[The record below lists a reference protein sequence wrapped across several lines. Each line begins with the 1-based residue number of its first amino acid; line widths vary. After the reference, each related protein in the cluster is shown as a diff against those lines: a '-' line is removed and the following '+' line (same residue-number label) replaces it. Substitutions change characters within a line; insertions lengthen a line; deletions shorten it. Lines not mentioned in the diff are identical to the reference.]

1 MVKRFL
7 IALVLVALVA
17 GGLVGFNMFRDQA
30 ISQFFANRPRPAVT
44 VSTAKV
50 ESLTWTP
57 RIQAIGTVGAA
68 RGVDLTVETT
78 GIVQDVRFEANDR
91 VEEGQTLVVLDNN
104 VQRADLEAA
113 RAKAQLDKQV
123 LTRAQE
129 LLKRGVGSE
138 TAVESAQAAATASAS
153 QVAKLEAV
161 LAQKELMAP
170 FSGTIGI
177 PRVEKGQYIAPGN
190 TVATLQDLDTLRADF
205 SVPEQ
210 NLPLLEIG
218 LPVRYGLSEDS
229 LDFSGKVTG
238 IEPRVDP
245 QTRLVA
251 LRAEI
256 TDAGGRLSPGQFV
269 QVRVELPAEGD
280 VLVVPQTALI
290 TSLYGDYLF
299 VVAPAEDAAE
309 ASDGDGADDGPALI
323 ARQVFVKT
331 GRRAGG
337 VIEIV
342 SGVSAGDEVVTAGQ
356 NRLTNNGPVAVD
368 NSVEPAAARSGEAA
382 AQ

>member
-17 GGLVGFNMFRDQA
+17 GGLVGFNMFRDEA

-50 ESLTWTP
+50 EALTWTP

-78 GIVQDVRFEANDR
+78 GIVQDVNFGANDR
-91 VEEGQTLVVLDNN
+91 VEEGQVLVVLDNN

-113 RAKAQLDKQV
+113 RAKAQLDMQV

-161 LAQKELMAP
+161 LAQKELKAP

-210 NLPLLEIG
+210 NLPLLKIG
-218 LPVRYGLSEDS
+218 LPVRYGLSEDR

-280 VLVVPQTALI
+280 VLVVPQTALV

-299 VVAPAEDAAE
+299 VVAPAEGKGG
-309 ASDGDGADDGPALI
+309 ASEGEPGLV

-337 VIEIV
+337 VIEVV

-356 NRLTNNGPVAVD
+356 NRLTNNGPVTVD
-368 NSVEPAAARSGEAA
+368 NSVEPLAARSGEAA

>member
-17 GGLVGFNMFRDQA
+17 GGLVGFNMFRDDA

-44 VSTAKV
+44 VSSTKV
-50 ESLTWTP
+50 EALTWTP

-78 GIVQDVRFEANDR
+78 GIVQDVRFDANDR
-91 VEEGQTLVVLDNN
+91 VEEGQVLVVLDNN
-104 VQRADLEAA
+104 VQSADLEAA

-161 LAQKELMAP
+161 LAQKELKAP

-210 NLPLLEIG
+210 NLPLLKIG
-218 LPVRYGLSEDS
+218 LPVRYGLSEDR

-280 VLVVPQTALI
+280 VLVVPQTALV

-299 VVAPAEDAAE
+299 VVAPAETEGDASE
-309 ASDGDGADDGPALI
+309 GEPGLV

-337 VIEIV
+337 VIEVV

-356 NRLTNNGPVAVD
+356 NRLTNNGPVTVD
-368 NSVEPAAARSGEAA
+368 NSVEPPATRSGEAA